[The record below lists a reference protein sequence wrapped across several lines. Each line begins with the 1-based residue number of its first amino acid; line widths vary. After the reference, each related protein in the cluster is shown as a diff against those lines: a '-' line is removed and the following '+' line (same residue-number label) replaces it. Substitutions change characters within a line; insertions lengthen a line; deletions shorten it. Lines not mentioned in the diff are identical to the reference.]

1 VKRAVPAVV
10 ATAVLAGALV
20 ASGCGSSD
28 SASTDTTRAAASAS
42 GGTPY
47 VAGAGDGP
55 DRSLAEVNQSAAP
68 PIAKDTDEQLKQAM
82 VKISTFPTVLDPKLW
97 NGEEMKA
104 DVRANTIQNVNTL
117 VKRLGGAG
125 AKVDAIELFG
135 SNASYE
141 YDDKADFGVHVFL
154 SSPTVTPD
162 NLDSLAKLLSSY
174 TELKQEGRINYYG
187 VPLEVTFH
195 GKRGASYQP
204 KAGSGQYSLTTGQ
217 WIEKPTQQP
226 NAFDR
231 ATMVTDARGF
241 ITKYNALVEEYA
253 KDKKAFACEKF
264 GALDDEMK
272 AYRGAGLDTGGQRS
286 TQNLTYRAL
295 RRISVNIPDMV
306 DELEDECNYLKESLP

>member
-1 VKRAVPAVV
+1 MKRSVPAVV

-20 ASGCGSSD
+20 VSGCRSSD
-28 SASTDTTRAAASAS
+28 SVSTDTTHSAASAS
-42 GGTPY
+42 G
-47 VAGAGDGP
+47 
-55 DRSLAEVNQSAAP
+55 AP

-104 DVRANTIQNVNTL
+104 DVRANTIQNVNSL
-117 VKRLGGAG
+117 LKRLRGTG

-162 NLDSLAKLLSSY
+162 NLDSLARLLNSY
-174 TELKQEGRINYYG
+174 TELAQEGRINYYG

-195 GKRGASYQP
+195 GKREASHQP
-204 KAGSGQYSLTTGQ
+204 QAGSGVYSLTTGQ
-217 WIEKPTQQP
+217 WIEKPTQQT

-231 ATMVTDARGF
+231 DTMFADARGF

-253 KDKKAFACEKF
+253 KDKKAFDCEKF
-264 GALDDEMK
+264 DALEDEMK
-272 AYRGAGLDTGGQRS
+272 TYRAAGLDTTGQRS
-286 TQNLTYRAL
+286 TQNLTYRVL
-295 RRISVNIPDMV
+295 RRISVNIPDMI
-306 DELEDECNYLKESLP
+306 DKLEDECNHLKESLP